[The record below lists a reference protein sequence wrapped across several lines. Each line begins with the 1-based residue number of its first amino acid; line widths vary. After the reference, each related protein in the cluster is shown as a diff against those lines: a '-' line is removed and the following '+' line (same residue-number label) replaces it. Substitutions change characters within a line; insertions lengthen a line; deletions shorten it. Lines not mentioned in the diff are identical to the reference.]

1 MRKLTAVRAPAYLD
15 EATLDVQM
23 VHIFSYT
30 VSGENASFAVDVYQE
45 TTEDDDP
52 RWFAR
57 PEYNRS
63 LVELTRSLATDTF
76 VDVDVVVPFP

>member
-1 MRKLTAVRAPAYLD
+1 MRKLLAVRAQAYLD
-15 EATLDVQM
+15 EATLDVEM
-23 VHIFSYT
+23 ESVFSYT
-30 VSGENASFAVDVYQE
+30 ITGDDASFTVDVFRE
-45 TTEDDDP
+45 ITEDDDP

-63 LVELTRSLATDTF
+63 LVELTRSLATDAF